1 MGLKVINES
10 NGKLSSKVL
19 THYEGLTHVSVIPLL
34 EKPTLTLKDEAIT
47 SNLRDIEQELKGYVG
62 DDTFIYHRV
71 EGAVNDL
78 YKSEKYNLAYILN
91 DQLPKALNKKG
102 IHLFDTSIPACL
114 DLWRSSYD
122 NQKMLFTLPLSETET
137 KNIYLSLEEYE
148 GAVFN
153 GHEFLKTEQLLHDMG
168 TKTVD
173 LRKELK
179 LSSEYS
185 NSLVVTFSFDY
196 RSVSLTTKMVKAILR
211 VNELPLKIFKAKT
224 LLHGVSISSTG
235 NQVLNL
241 TYTIPKGDGIDEEKV
256 MKSLSDM
263 GVVDVLLD
271 SVITSSKD
279 IFKLALFVDNLS
291 DDTVQFKEYTL

>member
-19 THYEGLTHVSVIPLL
+19 TYYEGLTHVSVIPLL

-122 NQKMLFTLPLSETET
+122 NQKMLFTLPISETET
-137 KNIYLSLEEYE
+137 KNVYLSLEEYE
-148 GAVFN
+148 GAVFK

-168 TKTVD
+168 TKMVD

-185 NSLVVTFSFDY
+185 NSLIVNFSFDY
-196 RSVSLTTKMVKAILR
+196 RSTTLTNQMVKAIIRGNRLT
-211 VNELPLKIFKAKT
+211 LQALKAVT
-224 LLHGVSISSTG
+224 LQHGVAISPTG

-241 TYTIPKGDGIDEEKV
+241 TYSISEDIGVDEEHL
-256 MKSLSDM
+256 MESLSNM
-263 GVVDVLLD
+263 GIVDVLVD
-271 SVITSSKD
+271 SVVTSDSTT
-279 IFKLALFVDNLS
+279 FQLAVFVDNLS
-291 DDTVQFKEYTL
+291 EDTVHLKEYMI